1 MGIFSLWQ
9 AILASAV
16 GVWLLSA
23 LVWMVFPWHKSD
35 FSRTGDEEAVRAAL
49 NVIPCLIDAR
59 CLGGWADKHT

>member
-49 NVIPCLIDAR
+49 
-59 CLGGWADKHT
+59 GGG